1 MHSPR
6 FRIVLGPDPV
16 ARRRTADRLAELD
29 EVRAVHLH
37 DAHDS
42 CADACRGVAAAV
54 DAGIESGRGRV
65 ISAPADTRPQH
76 LLELLGSA
84 AEHTSLVVHVDP
96 ALLLVELADER
107 LIDDGEH
114 QGSLIARSSVLVEQI
129 EHAGALVVDHRRAP
143 DADALSRM
151 LALLSH
157 LAPDARLVLPRGAH
171 WRDRVRSAGS
181 AGSSRGRSAAPHAS
195 GTPGALRIPVEP
207 GWVKVLNGDHA
218 PSFAD
223 PRVSTL
229 RYTNPVPFH
238 PRRVLALLQ
247 GGWSH
252 GDFGA
257 IIRSA
262 GFCRFATRP
271 GVTGFWD
278 QAGGSIGIEPAAR
291 DTAEGPLSAG
301 QDLAITGFA
310 LDAVGLTAALDA
322 CTLRPDELLAGP
334 ELWAKL
340 VDPLPEWQPR
350 T

>member
-6 FRIVLGPDPV
+6 FRIVLGPDPI
-16 ARRRTADRLAELD
+16 ARRRTADRLADLN

-42 CADACRGVAAAV
+42 CADACRSVAAAV
-54 DAGIESGRGRV
+54 DAGIAAGRGRV
-65 ISAPADTRPQH
+65 ISAPSDTRPQH
-76 LLELLGSA
+76 LFELLGSA
-84 AEHTSLVVHVDP
+84 AERTSLVVHVDP

-114 QGSLIARSSVLVEQI
+114 QGSLIARSSVIVEQI
-129 EHAGALVVDHRRAP
+129 EHADVLVVDHRRAP
-143 DADALSRM
+143 DADALSRL

-171 WRDRVRSAGS
+171 WRDRARSAGT
-181 AGSSRGRSAAPHAS
+181 R
-195 GTPGALRIPVEP
+195 RIPVEP

-229 RYTNPVPFH
+229 RYTSPVPFH
-238 PRRVLALLQ
+238 PRRVLELLQ

-291 DTAEGPLSAG
+291 DTLDGPLSAG

-310 LDAVGLTAALDA
+310 LDAAALTAALDA

-350 T
+350 A